1 MIVVTDWP
9 ILQSINL
16 GCGGGREDKC
26 LIVNK
31 QSQLETYLE
40 KNLRTFGLRRNFFQ
54 LYKQTGLLGCSCL
67 LARISEKLF
76 GISPMFMAKVI
87 YLNTSQHLSCCL
99 YNSKH
104 KIVNYYPCVLTLL
117 RHSTEIKIG
126 ASSSHQIP
134 WTHLK
139 FIQEHNS
146 AFVRRYQNYHLAN
159 YWLKGDLYSFRILWV
174 RKWL

>member
-1 MIVVTDWP
+1 MYFSEQNEQAQSSFQTVYLSIILGSNNYGLMIVNDWP

-31 QSQLETYLE
+31 QTQLETYLE
-40 KNLRTFGLRRNFFQ
+40 KNLRTFGLSKNFSVV
-54 LYKQTGLLGCSCL
+54 QTNRTTRLLMPTSQDK
-67 LARISEKLF
+67 RKLF
-76 GISPMFMAKVI
+76 VISPMFMAKVI

-104 KIVNYYPCVLTLL
+104 KIVNYYPGVLTLL

-134 WTHLK
+134 
-139 FIQEHNS
+139 
-146 AFVRRYQNYHLAN
+146 
-159 YWLKGDLYSFRILWV
+159 
-174 RKWL
+174 